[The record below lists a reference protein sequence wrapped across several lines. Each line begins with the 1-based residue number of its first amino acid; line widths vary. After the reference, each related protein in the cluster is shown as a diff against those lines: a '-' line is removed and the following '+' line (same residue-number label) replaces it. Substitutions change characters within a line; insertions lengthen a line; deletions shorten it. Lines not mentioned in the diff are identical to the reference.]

1 MFIMLFDILAIKY
14 RKRLIMNIALIVAAG
29 SGSRMEN
36 ASKPKQ
42 FLLVKEKP
50 LMLYSV
56 KAFQMHENID
66 AIVIVTNT
74 SYIEQVKEWCKEY
87 QLNKVRLVVS
97 GGITRQES
105 VCHGLEAVKSISL
118 DPENDVVL
126 IHDSARP
133 LVDKAIISANITAC
147 NQYGATCTA
156 IKVKDTIA
164 RSLNGQT
171 ISGVANRQELYQ
183 CQTPQAF
190 KLSLIL
196 AAHAQSKDNIAT
208 DDAQLVLALG
218 KDVYLVDGN
227 SLNFKIT
234 TDADLLL
241 LNALLK

>member
-1 MFIMLFDILAIKY
+1 
-14 RKRLIMNIALIVAAG
+14 MNIALIVAAG
-29 SGSRMEN
+29 SGSRMES
-36 ASKPKQ
+36 ADRPKQ

-66 AIVIVTNT
+66 SIVIVTSS
-74 SYIEQVKEWCKEY
+74 SYIEQVKNWCKEY
-87 QLNKVRLVVS
+87 QLNKVRLVVP

-105 VCHGLEAVKSISL
+105 VYRGLEAVKSISL

-133 LVDKAIISANITAC
+133 LVDKAIISANINAC
-147 NQYGATCTA
+147 KQYGATCTA

-190 KLSLIL
+190 KLSIVL
-196 AAHAQSKDNIAT
+196 AAHARSKDNTAT

-218 KDVYLVDGN
+218 KDVYLVDG
-227 SLNFKIT
+227 SALNFKIT
-234 TDADLLL
+234 TDADLLV

>member
-1 MFIMLFDILAIKY
+1 
-14 RKRLIMNIALIVAAG
+14 
-29 SGSRMEN
+29 
-36 ASKPKQ
+36 
-42 FLLVKEKP
+42 
-50 LMLYSV
+50 
-56 KAFQMHENID
+56 MHESID
-66 AIVIVTNT
+66 AIVIVTNA
-74 SYIEQVKEWCKEY
+74 SYIEQVKDWCKEY

-105 VCHGLEAVKSISL
+105 VCRGLEAVKSISL
-118 DPENDVVL
+118 DIENDVVL

-133 LVDKAIISANITAC
+133 LVDKGIITANINAC

-164 RSLNGQT
+164 RSINSQT
-171 ISGVANRQELYQ
+171 ISGVVNRQELYQ

-196 AAHAQSKDNIAT
+196 ASHAQTRDNVAT

-218 KDVYLVDGN
+218 KDVYLVDGS

-234 TDADLLL
+234 TDADLLV

>member
-133 LVDKAIISANITAC
+133 LVDKAIITANITAC

-171 ISGVANRQELYQ
+171 IGGVANRQELYQ

>member
-1 MFIMLFDILAIKY
+1 
-14 RKRLIMNIALIVAAG
+14 MNIALIVAAG
-29 SGSRMEN
+29 SGSRMES
-36 ASKPKQ
+36 ADCPKQ
-42 FLLVKEKP
+42 FLLIKEKP

-56 KAFQMHENID
+56 KAFQMHESID
-66 AIVIVTNT
+66 AIVIVTNA

-87 QLNKVRLVVS
+87 QLDKVRLVVQ

-105 VCHGLEAVKSISL
+105 VYLGLQAVKSISL
-118 DPENDVVL
+118 NPDNDIVL

-133 LVDKAIISANITAC
+133 LVEKAIITANILAC

-164 RSLNGQT
+164 RSSNAQT
-171 ISGVANRQELYQ
+171 IEGVVDRQELYQ
-183 CQTPQAF
+183 CQTPQTF

-196 AAHAQSKDNIAT
+196 AAHAQSKDNVAT
-208 DDAQLVLALG
+208 DDAQLVLSLG
-218 KDVYLVDGN
+218 KEVYLVDGS

>member
-1 MFIMLFDILAIKY
+1 
-14 RKRLIMNIALIVAAG
+14 MNIALIVAAG
-29 SGSRMEN
+29 SGSRMES
-36 ASKPKQ
+36 ADRPKQ

-56 KAFQMHENID
+56 KAFQMHESID
-66 AIVIVTNT
+66 AIVIVTNA
-74 SYIEQVKEWCKEY
+74 SYIEQVKDWCKEY

-105 VCHGLEAVKSISL
+105 VCCGLEAVKSISL
-118 DPENDVVL
+118 DIENDVVL

-133 LVDKAIISANITAC
+133 LVDKGIITANINAC

-171 ISGVANRQELYQ
+171 ISGVVNRQELYQ

-196 AAHAQSKDNIAT
+196 AAHAQTRDNVAT

-218 KDVYLVDGN
+218 KDVYLVDGS

-234 TDADLLL
+234 TDADLLV

>member
-1 MFIMLFDILAIKY
+1 
-14 RKRLIMNIALIVAAG
+14 MNIALVVAAG
-29 SGSRMEN
+29 SGSRMES
-36 ASKPKQ
+36 ADKPKQ

-56 KAFQMHENID
+56 KAFQVHEEID
-66 AIVIVTNT
+66 AIVIVTNA

-87 QLNKVRLVVS
+87 QLNKVRLVVA

-105 VCHGLEAVKSISL
+105 VYLGLQAVKSISL
-118 DPENDVVL
+118 NIENDIVL

-133 LVDKAIISANITAC
+133 LVDKNIISANISAC
-147 NQYGATCTA
+147 KQYGATCTA

-164 RSLNGQT
+164 RSLNEQT

-190 KLSLIL
+190 KLSLIM
-196 AAHAQSKDNIAT
+196 AAHAQAKDNVAT

-218 KDVYLVDGN
+218 KEVYLVDGS

-234 TDADLLL
+234 TDADLLV
-241 LNALLK
+241 LNALLKQ

>member
-1 MFIMLFDILAIKY
+1 
-14 RKRLIMNIALIVAAG
+14 MNIALIVAAG
-29 SGSRMEN
+29 SGSRMES
-36 ASKPKQ
+36 ADRPKQ

-56 KAFQMHENID
+56 KAFQMHESID
-66 AIVIVTNT
+66 AIVIVTNA
-74 SYIEQVKEWCKEY
+74 SYIEQVKDWCKEY

-105 VCHGLEAVKSISL
+105 VCRGLEAVKSISL
-118 DPENDVVL
+118 DIENDVVL

-133 LVDKAIISANITAC
+133 LVDKGIITANINAC

-164 RSLNGQT
+164 RSINSQT
-171 ISGVANRQELYQ
+171 ISGVVNRQELYQ

-196 AAHAQSKDNIAT
+196 AAHAQTRDNVAT

-218 KDVYLVDGN
+218 KDVYLVDGS

-234 TDADLLL
+234 TDADLLV

>member
-1 MFIMLFDILAIKY
+1 
-14 RKRLIMNIALIVAAG
+14 MNIALIVAAG
-29 SGSRMEN
+29 SGSRMES
-36 ASKPKQ
+36 ADRPKQ
-42 FLLVKEKP
+42 FILVKDKP

-56 KAFQMHENID
+56 KAFQMHESID
-66 AIVIVTNT
+66 VIVIVTNANA
-74 SYIEQVKEWCKEY
+74 IDQVKDWCKEY

-97 GGITRQES
+97 GGYTRQES
-105 VCHGLEAVKSISL
+105 VYLGLQAVKSISL
-118 DPENDVVL
+118 DIDNDIVL

-133 LVDKAIISANITAC
+133 LVSKEIISANILAC
-147 NQYGATCTA
+147 SQYGATCTA
-156 IKVKDTIA
+156 IKTKDTIA
-164 RSLNGQT
+164 RSINGQ
-171 ISGVANRQELYQ
+171 SVLEVANRQELYQ

-208 DDAQLVLALG
+208 DDAQLVLALK
-218 KDVYLVDGN
+218 KDVYLVEGS

>member
-14 RKRLIMNIALIVAAG
+14 KKRLIMNIALIVAAG

-133 LVDKAIISANITAC
+133 LVDKAIITANITAC

-171 ISGVANRQELYQ
+171 IGGVANRQELYQ